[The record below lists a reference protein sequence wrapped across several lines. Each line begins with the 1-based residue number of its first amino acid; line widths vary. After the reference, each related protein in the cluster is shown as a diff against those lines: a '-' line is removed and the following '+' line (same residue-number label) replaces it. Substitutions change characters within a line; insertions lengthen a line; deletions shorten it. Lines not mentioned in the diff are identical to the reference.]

1 MNYLRPLLVAL
12 LFLLTAS
19 TLSGCAMF
27 ASSTELA
34 RINAKYDDLVQA
46 CIGQQEREY
55 PAQSA
60 TYNRN
65 YCADRFAMA
74 RATELNYETI
84 GPLGRWTQD
93 NTGGG
98 SGFSYTFI
106 AK

>member
-1 MNYLRPLLVAL
+1 MNYLRPLAPIM
-12 LFLLTAS
+12 FFYAS

-27 ASSTELA
+27 ASSAELA
-34 RINAKYDDLVQA
+34 HINAKYDALVQA

-60 TYNRN
+60 LYNRN

-93 NTGGG
+93 HTGGG
-98 SGFSYTFI
+98 SGFEYTFI

>member
-1 MNYLRPLLVAL
+1 MKYLRPLAPILV
-12 LFLLTAS
+12 LFTI

-27 ASSTELA
+27 ASSAELA
-34 RINAKYDDLVQA
+34 RIEAKYAALVQT
-46 CIGQQEREY
+46 CIGQQEREA
-55 PAQSA
+55 PTQSSM
-60 TYNRN
+60 YNRN

-84 GPLGRWTQD
+84 GPLGRWTSD
-93 NTGGG
+93 NVGG